1 MYKYIT
7 DLRADEVGKIYEL
20 RAKIEQIQQT
30 SGPTLFTL
38 FDGTG
43 SIVAKTFAGPGV
55 RAHPNLKE
63 GFFIR
68 AMVKL
73 LIYDE
78 ALGAEMQSYATMSK
92 QESDKL
98 SLEIEHS
105 LKKKAAPEKETLLV
119 KSEILERLKPRMVAF
134 ATEVRRAIMESR
146 PIILRHNAD
155 TDGYSAALALEIAI
169 ITQLAK
175 HHDDEKAQWH
185 YYKRYPSKSPSYEY
199 TDALKDLGTT
209 LQDMARFGMKEPLII
224 LADFGGTRDEILGLK
239 KIRAFGAKLI
249 IVDHHYPGEQ
259 ICGKTELEQNSDV
272 FVNPHCVGGDGN
284 ICTGM
289 LAAEIAHLIDSKCY
303 YPLLGAVAAIGDK
316 VKGTEAD
323 QFLAKANELGYDT
336 EFLHKLAECIDFDA
350 HYLKF
355 IESRGLVNEMLLSE
369 RERQNALVD
378 MLYDEIIKRRDAIL
392 EVVKH
397 YVETKEYNKFLF
409 GLIDIGATTVR
420 GEYPSAGKSTGIL
433 FDYLKQ
439 NSNKP
444 VIIFGCLSDAITIRS
459 SSPEFNVND
468 FVHDLQKI
476 FPHAL
481 VEGGGHDVAGSVRF
495 IEKAQPEIMA
505 YAKEWMEQKGN

>member
-20 RAKIEQIQQT
+20 RSKIEQIQQT

-155 TDGYSAALALEIAI
+155 TDGYSAALALEI
-169 ITQLAK
+169 
-175 HHDDEKAQWH
+175 
-185 YYKRYPSKSPSYEY
+185 
-199 TDALKDLGTT
+199 
-209 LQDMARFGMKEPLII
+209 
-224 LADFGGTRDEILGLK
+224 
-239 KIRAFGAKLI
+239 
-249 IVDHHYPGEQ
+249 
-259 ICGKTELEQNSDV
+259 
-272 FVNPHCVGGDGN
+272 
-284 ICTGM
+284 
-289 LAAEIAHLIDSKCY
+289 
-303 YPLLGAVAAIGDK
+303 
-316 VKGTEAD
+316 
-323 QFLAKANELGYDT
+323 
-336 EFLHKLAECIDFDA
+336 
-350 HYLKF
+350 
-355 IESRGLVNEMLLSE
+355 
-369 RERQNALVD
+369 
-378 MLYDEIIKRRDAIL
+378 
-392 EVVKH
+392 
-397 YVETKEYNKFLF
+397 
-409 GLIDIGATTVR
+409 
-420 GEYPSAGKSTGIL
+420 
-433 FDYLKQ
+433 
-439 NSNKP
+439 
-444 VIIFGCLSDAITIRS
+444 
-459 SSPEFNVND
+459 
-468 FVHDLQKI
+468 
-476 FPHAL
+476 
-481 VEGGGHDVAGSVRF
+481 
-495 IEKAQPEIMA
+495 
-505 YAKEWMEQKGN
+505 